1 MLDTLLAQLD
11 QSGALETL
19 NGLACAAT
27 EDQLHSAC
35 CPGGDWPCDSPVCGD
50 PIDLTQCLGI
60 TLSCPALLVGKPEQ
74 EVSQSC
80 LAQVSSSI
88 CTPEAVERMHTACCP
103 SGWPCGDVS
112 FRPILQAAW
121 CRLI

>member
-1 MLDTLLAQLD
+1 MMKSDLSDFYYNLRIPHWMARWF
-11 QSGALETL
+11 ALP
-19 NGLACAAT
+19 
-27 EDQLHSAC
+27 SV
-35 CPGGDWPCDSPVCGD
+35 PGW
-50 PIDLTQCLGI
+50 
-60 TLSCPALLVGKPEQ
+60 LVGKPEQ

-112 FRPILQAAW
+112 FRPISQAA
-121 CRLI
+121 CLSPDLSVAGSGLCLSP